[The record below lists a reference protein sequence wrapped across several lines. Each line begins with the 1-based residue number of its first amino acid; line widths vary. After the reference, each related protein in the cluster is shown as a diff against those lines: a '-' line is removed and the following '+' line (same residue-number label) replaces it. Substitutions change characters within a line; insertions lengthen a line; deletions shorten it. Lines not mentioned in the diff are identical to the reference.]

1 MKAQAALEFMI
12 ISFIILSILLL
23 LFSITTGAQL
33 ASQQEQA
40 QNRLNSICKNL
51 VNKINNAI
59 YYGNG
64 FSQEIVIPDSIYGNS
79 YTIEVKN
86 NKTLICSTEKFS
98 LIQMFV
104 ENDIMNE
111 TSSSPFN
118 IKPNSITI
126 ENVDKM
132 VVIR

>member
-23 LFSITTGAQL
+23 LFSITTGSQL
-33 ASQQEQA
+33 ASQQEEA

-79 YTIEVKN
+79 YIIEVKN

-104 ENDIMNE
+104 ENDITNE
-111 TSSSPFN
+111 TSNPPFD

-132 VVIR
+132 VVIK